1 MLATERA
8 HFCDID
14 AWVLLG
20 MQVTVQ
26 AHVCILTVGCKGA
39 CSLGGG
45 LVFCLGC
52 WWIFARVTAGC
63 LGGAVWGALQG
74 DGAGA
79 FLLD

>member
-1 MLATERA
+1 MLVTERA

-14 AWVLLG
+14 ARVLSG
-20 MQVTVQ
+20 MQVTKQ
-26 AHVCILTVGCKGA
+26 AHVCILTVGRKGA

-45 LVFCLGC
+45 LGFCLGG
-52 WWIFARVTAGC
+52 WWIFAKLTAGR
-63 LGGAVWGALQG
+63 LVWGALQG